1 MVPYGEVPDV
11 SLVGGVHLRQRCP
24 AGGKSIH
31 VGGKIR
37 IRIYKDN
44 MWSKMAFF
52 GEKWISIIANC
63 FPKIGFIFE

>member
-1 MVPYGEVPDV
+1 MSYNKR
-11 SLVGGVHLRQRCP
+11 LVLRQRCP

-44 MWSKMAFF
+44 MWSKIAFF
-52 GEKWISIIANC
+52 GEKIDFYNRQLFSKNR
-63 FPKIGFIFE
+63 FYF